1 MAYNNGVWTDPIW
14 MQAPTVGQQQSLEQF
29 HAASGLASPNGLN
42 SYGQPLKAGMQTLTN
57 NRDMRDNLQTQGADF
72 SGWQNQLMDLLKNPS
87 SIQNDP
93 SYQFR
98 LGQGEQAINRSA
110 AAKGM
115 LGSGNVLA
123 ELAKYGQGMASEELG
138 NKTNT
143 LAGLMGGAQKF
154 GVATD
159 YFKQPTYGQPVQPTN
174 TQWNM
179 AYGNQNPTSNW

>member
-1 MAYNNGVWTDPIW
+1 MAKTL
-14 MQAPTVGQQQSLEQF
+14 GQQQAEYGITAQNPYGL
-29 HAASGLASPNGLN
+29 AASSPYAPSANSGVQNLSGLTPNQSL
-42 SYGQPLKAGMQTLTN
+42 LTTSRPA
-57 NRDMRDNLQTQGADF
+57 RDALQTQGADF
-72 SGWQNQLMDLLKNPS
+72 SGWQKQLQDLLSNPS

-98 LGQGEQAINRSA
+98 LGQGQQAIERSN

-143 LAGLMGGAQKF
+143 LAALMGGAQKF

-159 YFKQPTYGQPVQPTN
+159 YFKTPTYGQPAQSSSTS
-174 TQWNM
+174 WNM
-179 AYGNQNPTSNW
+179 AYGQPVSNTYNW

>member
-1 MAYNNGVWTDPIW
+1 MYG
-14 MQAPTVGQQQSLEQF
+14 QTVGQQQAEYGMSPQTVSPSLV
-29 HAASGLASPNGLN
+29 
-42 SYGQPLKAGMQTLTN
+42 N
-57 NRDMRDNLQTQGADF
+57 NRDMRNNLQTQGADF

-98 LGQGEQAINRSA
+98 LGQGTQAINRSA

-123 ELAKYGQGMASEELG
+123 ELAKFGQGMASEELG

-143 LAGLMGGAQKF
+143 LAALMGGAQKF

-159 YFKQPTYGQPVQPTN
+159 YFKQPNYGTTVQSTN
-174 TQWNM
+174 TRWAND
-179 AYGNQNPTSNW
+179 YSNPSNW